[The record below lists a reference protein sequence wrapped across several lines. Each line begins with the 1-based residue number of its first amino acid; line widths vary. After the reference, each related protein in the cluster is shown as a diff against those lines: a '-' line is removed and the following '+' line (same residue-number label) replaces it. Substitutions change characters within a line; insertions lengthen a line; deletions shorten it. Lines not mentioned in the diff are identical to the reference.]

1 MQETITLNLP
11 ADVRDSLE
19 ARSQIES
26 ISSLELIERAVR
38 EYLLVRRLH
47 TLREK
52 MLKQADLKGGF
63 TDEDIFEMVSWEM
76 YRYGR

>member
-38 EYLLVRRLH
+38 EYLLLRRLH

-52 MLKQADLKGGF
+52 MLKQSDLQGGF
-63 TDEDIFEMVSWEM
+63 TDEDIFEMVS
-76 YRYGR
+76 

>member
-1 MQETITLNLP
+1 MLLPSMQETITLNLP

-38 EYLLVRRLH
+38 EYLLVRRLQ

-52 MLKQADLKGGF
+52 MLKQADLQGGF
-63 TDEDIFEMVSWEM
+63 TDEDIFEMVS
-76 YRYGR
+76 

>member
-1 MQETITLNLP
+1 MQQTITLNLP

-26 ISSLELIERAVR
+26 ISSLELIERAIR

-52 MLKQADLKGGF
+52 MLKQADLQGGF
-63 TDEDIFEMVSWEM
+63 TDEDIFEMVSWE
-76 YRYGR
+76 Y